1 MSQKRV
7 LGRTFVA
14 GLVFAGGLQAVQ
26 AQGLAGSDD
35 SASAASSGSVVNS
48 APAASSALPATSGAR
63 ASQSQAQ
70 APQALPGDG
79 GTQSTIDELQQ
90 KIQAHSLTEMRTA
103 YNGSYGASLLFSIT
117 DSTYYVAL
125 FQQKAFW
132 RVIKT
137 TNEARAEAV
146 FRDFAKQA
154 DSLSASELQAARL
167 EAQKTQTDKQIAV
180 VQDRANRLQADL
192 QIARE
197 QQAAVNNR
205 QKATRSETASLAAQ
219 RDALQAQLR
228 DLQAKVRSLQ
238 RQTDAGLPNQ

>member
-1 MSQKRV
+1 MSHKRV
-7 LGRTFVA
+7 LGRAFVA
-14 GLVFAGGLQAVQ
+14 GLLVAGGLQVVQ

-35 SASAASSGSVVNS
+35 AAPAASSRGGVVNS
-48 APAASSALPATSGAR
+48 APAASSALPPTSAGAQ
-63 ASQSQAQ
+63 QSSSA
-70 APQALPGDG
+70 ADG
-79 GTQSTIDELQQ
+79 ATQSTVDELQQ
-90 KIQAHSLTEMRTA
+90 QIQTHSLTEMRTA
-103 YNGSYGASLLFSIT
+103 YNGSYGASLLFSIK

-146 FRDFAKQA
+146 FRDFSKQA
-154 DSLSASELQAARL
+154 ESLSATELQAARL
-167 EAQKTQTDKQIAV
+167 EAQKSQTDKQIAV

-197 QQAAVNNR
+197 QQVAVNNR
-205 QKATRSETASLAAQ
+205 QKATRSEAASLQSQ

-228 DLQAKVRSLQ
+228 QLQMQVRSLQ
-238 RQTDAGLPNQ
+238 RQADAGLPGNQ